1 MHNNEYT
8 IKEALKLF
16 LKTYKL
22 EDQLNEGRVCMVWQ
36 KSMGPFVNN
45 RTEKVSFR
53 EGILMVYLSSAP
65 LRSELSMAK
74 TAIIHKLNDELGSVI
89 VKDLELR

>member
-1 MHNNEYT
+1 MHNNQYT
-8 IKEALKLF
+8 IKDAVRLF

-22 EDQLNEGRVCMVWQ
+22 EDQLNEGRVYIAWK

-53 EGILMVYLSSAP
+53 EGLLIVYLNSAP
-65 LRSELSMAK
+65 LRSELSMARS
-74 TAIIHKLNDELGSVI
+74 AIISKLNEELGAAI
-89 VKDLELR
+89 IRDLELR